1 MLGLAGIL
9 VFLLQDCDVQI
20 RLRATWIQLHGFL
33 RLSQGLREVTL
44 NRVRVCKQQLGLR
57 VLRITFQNDLSA
69 LASFQIFASRENQVA
84 QVQLRLP
91 VGRLERGRAHQFLV
105 TVCPVRLSQIGLRQL
120 IVR

>member
-69 LASFQIFASRENQVA
+69 LASFLTFSTRINITAQLQLPLTDGLPHHASA
-84 QVQLRLP
+84 Y
-91 VGRLERGRAHQFLV
+91 
-105 TVCPVRLSQIGLRQL
+105 T
-120 IVR
+120 